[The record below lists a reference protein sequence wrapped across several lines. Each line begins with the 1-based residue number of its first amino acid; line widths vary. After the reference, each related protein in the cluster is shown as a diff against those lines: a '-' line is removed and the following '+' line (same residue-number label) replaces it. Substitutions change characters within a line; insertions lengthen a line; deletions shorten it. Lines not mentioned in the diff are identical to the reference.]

1 MRYLE
6 DFSEG
11 QVFELGE
18 ETIRA
23 QEIIDFARR
32 YDAQPFHVDP
42 EAAKKSVYGGLIAS
56 GWHTG
61 SLFMGILVRGL
72 IHDVASMGSGGLDE
86 LRWLKPV
93 RPNDVL
99 RGKLS
104 VLGVRPSTKHPNR
117 GSLTCL
123 GELFNQKAE
132 RVFFVRWSAIIAR
145 RP

>member
-61 SLFMGILVRGL
+61 SLFMGMLVRGL

-145 RP
+145 RA